1 MRAAMKAFLAGS
13 CFIVAT
19 AASAVELGAS
29 APGFTA
35 STFDNKPVS
44 LADYRGKVVFV
55 DFWASWCSPCRQ
67 SLPMYDKLAGEF
79 PTTEF
84 TVIAINV
91 DEDVADGKKFLSD
104 HPVKYITVQN
114 PQGDIPKAF
123 GLSGMPS
130 SYLIDRDGKVR
141 QRYVGF
147 EPTDISALK
156 NEITKLIGKPA
167 GAS

>member
-1 MRAAMKAFLAGS
+1 MMIRTIPFAAAVLMS
-13 CFIVAT
+13 T
-19 AASAVELGAS
+19 AAVAVETGAP

-35 STFDNKPVS
+35 STFDNKQIS

-79 PTTEF
+79 APTDF
-84 TVIAINV
+84 VVIAVNV
-91 DEDVADGKKFLSD
+91 DEEAGDAKKFLTD
-104 HPVKYITVQN
+104 HPVKYTIVQN

-130 SYLIDRDGKVR
+130 SYLIDRDGTVR

-147 EPTDISALK
+147 EPTDIAALK
-156 NEITKLIGKPA
+156 TEITKLIEKPH
-167 GAS
+167 AS